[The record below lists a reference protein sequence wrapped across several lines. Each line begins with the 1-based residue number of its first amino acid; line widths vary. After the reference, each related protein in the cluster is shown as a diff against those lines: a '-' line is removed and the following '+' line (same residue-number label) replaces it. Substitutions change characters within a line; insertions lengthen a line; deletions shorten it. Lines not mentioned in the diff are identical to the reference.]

1 MFSLI
6 TSRAL
11 LAVQQILQNSCIP
24 FCVDSERAVE
34 HFTAIYF
41 LVLLRGYACLLEYLQ
56 VFRMYS
62 FRMDDDEVE
71 RFGVAANGDMSKFVA
86 TMKKTVQWRENY
98 HFLPESDL
106 QTWSHL
112 IFWHLHDAQGRPIL
126 VIRLGAAYSTIA
138 PSDRPRFA
146 QAVGMHNYLLLNSIS
161 IVVMHHKLPEAE
173 LSSKNNILLL
183 Q

>member
-1 MFSLI
+1 MHVIS
-6 TSRAL
+6 
-11 LAVQQILQNSCIP
+11 V
-24 FCVDSERAVE
+24 
-34 HFTAIYF
+34 
-41 LVLLRGYACLLEYLQ
+41 LLEYLQ

-126 VIRLGAAYSTIA
+126 VIRLGAAYSSIA

-146 QAVGMHNYLLLNSIS
+146 QAVGMHNYLLSDSIS
-161 IVVMHHKLPEAE
+161 L
-173 LSSKNNILLL
+173 LSCITNFQRQNYHLRTIYCCCNNIIDSFLMS
-183 Q
+183 